1 MGAGMMGL
9 APCWLADQ
17 SGMEMQQNT
26 FKRLSLAAIFLLAGA
41 NAAAAH
47 HAMGGAM
54 PTTFMQGFLSGIGH
68 PVIGIDHLAFIIAIG
83 IAAAFVSGGTGI
95 IAGFIAASSLG
106 VLAHVVELNVP
117 LAETLVAASVIV
129 AGAALAIG
137 LTSAR
142 GVWLA
147 IAVIAGLFH
156 GYAFGESVVGAERT
170 VIGAYLIGLAVIQAA
185 IAVLAMIVSRR
196 FLVAADKSSV
206 GLRAAGGA
214 VAVLG
219 LFLLVVGLVEA

>member
-1 MGAGMMGL
+1 MQQTLFRRLGL
-9 APCWLADQ
+9 AATL
-17 SGMEMQQNT
+17 
-26 FKRLSLAAIFLLAGA
+26 LLAGA

-47 HAMGGAM
+47 HPMGGVT
-54 PTTFMQGFLSGIGH
+54 PTTFIEGFLSGIGH

-83 IAAAFVSGGTGI
+83 IAAAFVSGGVGI

-106 VLAHVVELNVP
+106 VLAHVIELNVP
-117 LAETLVAASVIV
+117 LVETLVAASVIV

-137 LTSAR
+137 FTSAR

-147 IAVIAGLFH
+147 IAIVAGLFH
-156 GYAFGESVVGAERT
+156 GYAFGETVVGAERT
-170 VIGAYLIGLAVIQAA
+170 VIGAYLIGLAIIQAA

-196 FLVAADKSSV
+196 FLVTADRSTV

-214 VAVLG
+214 LAMLG